1 VRDLLSDEG
10 TMANAAGN
18 SVSDTLRNLWVRGGA
33 DIPPSVIRMLTNW
46 DRSGG
51 HTAQD
56 RDYGKNVWDRLLIAG
71 IWPLELLATG
81 LLTLLIVTMMLGQ
94 RLNSDLAHFN
104 TESWSDAIA
113 NLGEII
119 LFGLAIATLM
129 LLASYLRQ
137 ALKGIWDKAN
147 RQRRIVG
154 VIVAALVLVLAWS
167 IFDLQQSNPN
177 LALSDGAND
186 WWIAILWRAVGYLA
200 FAIMVLAG
208 AVILL
213 LLLATQG
220 PDGAPR
226 TLLRSLG
233 GILRDLT
240 ALALQRFTQGGFR
253 SYALSGVWILAVF
266 GLLEAAHFAS
276 SSFTPFV
283 TTAVLA
289 LIWAGLA
296 WLTWPVLPTIVAV
309 SGILLTIILVGISG
323 TLTSV
328 LLLIGWAVC
337 LWRTISARSMRHSPG
352 YLLSTVQWLF
362 TIALASELF
371 AVYLIA

>member
-1 VRDLLSDEG
+1 
-10 TMANAAGN
+10 MANAAGN

>member
-1 VRDLLSDEG
+1 MRDLLSDEG

-94 RLNSDLAHFN
+94 RLNSDLAHFH

>member
-1 VRDLLSDEG
+1 MRDLLSDEG